1 MATGLR
7 DGRTL
12 CCVGE
17 HDDRCIF
24 RHDFG
29 CQLKRIAICQR
40 AIDQGQAEWFA
51 VSARTGD
58 FFECGSCGITGGGL
72 HPPGLHIRADQL
84 TATPVVVHHQNGLL
98 HEGLCWRRSPPGRFI
113 RSCVLQPE
121 AERKLKCATDPRHA
135 ADADGAAHDADQAA
149 ADRQAEA
156 GAAKLP
162 CG

>member
-29 CQLKRIAICQR
+29 CQFKRIAIRQR

-51 VSARTGD
+51 ISARTGD

-98 HEGLCWRRSPPGRFI
+98 QEGFRR
-113 RSCVLQPE
+113 
-121 AERKLKCATDPRHA
+121 
-135 ADADGAAHDADQAA
+135 
-149 ADRQAEA
+149 
-156 GAAKLP
+156 
-162 CG
+162 